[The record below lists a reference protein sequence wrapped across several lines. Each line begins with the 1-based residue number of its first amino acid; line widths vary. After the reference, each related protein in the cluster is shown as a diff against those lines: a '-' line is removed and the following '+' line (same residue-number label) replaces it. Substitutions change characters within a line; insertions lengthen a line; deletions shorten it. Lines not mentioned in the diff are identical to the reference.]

1 MINAFLKYLPPLLLA
16 LFLDGI
22 DLILAVIDLVGF
34 ETIIVAVVVFLI
46 NTLQA
51 IFGLIF
57 WLILFIYGVG
67 GEVKMIGNFVRRM
80 VLMSVGALAEEFPG
94 INDVIGFLPLRTI
107 AVVYII
113 LEESGVISKITQKF
127 KSFAQLLP
135 ILKNVSMVASLL
147 GGINKLEA
155 TKNISEK
162 SQSNIVSKAKHRRSE
177 EEDTGFRLVSR
188 AKENQNSSL
197 SQIVILLIF
206 AFLFSNFA
214 FAEEK
219 RVLFYAK
226 NLENEILVSAV
237 FINQKTKNVINY
249 PEKSYYVWEISGSNN
264 PIETSKPIIRI
275 SNRNDFPVY
284 ERSIKITVV
293 LPNLKKEVY
302 KGTLKLNRPDVAVIR
317 KLKDYFELPF
327 VGLYSPNE
335 ILEAKPYYFSGPN
348 LSYIWYLNDIYLSN
362 SKTINS
368 SLLKTGYLILKVR
381 NLDSPQEFAREFL
394 VIK

>member
-1 MINAFLKYLPPLLLA
+1 MIKTFLKYLPPLLLA
-16 LFLDGI
+16 LLLDGI

-67 GEVKMIGNFVRRM
+67 GEVKMIRNFVRRM

-127 KSFAQLLP
+127 KSFAQSLP
-135 ILKNVSMVASLL
+135 ILKNVLMVASLL

-155 TKNISEK
+155 TKNINEE

-177 EEDTGFRLVSR
+177 EDTGFRLVSR
-188 AKENQNSSL
+188 AKGNQNSSL

-206 AFLFSNFA
+206 AFLLNNFA

-219 RVLFYAK
+219 KVLFYAK
-226 NLENEILVSAV
+226 NLENEILISAV

-249 PEKSYYVWEISGSNN
+249 SEKSYYVWEISGLNN
-264 PIETSKPIIRI
+264 PLETSKPIIRI
-275 SNRNDFPVY
+275 SNRNDFPIY

-293 LPNLKKEVY
+293 LPGLKKEVY

-335 ILEAKPYYFSGPN
+335 ILEAKPYYFSSQN

>member
-1 MINAFLKYLPPLLLA
+1 MIKTFLKYLPPLLLA
-16 LFLDGI
+16 LLLDGI

-57 WLILFIYGVG
+57 WLILFIYSVG

-127 KSFAQLLP
+127 KSFAQSLP

-155 TKNISEK
+155 TKNINEE
-162 SQSNIVSKAKHRRSE
+162 SQSNIVSKAKHRRS

-206 AFLFSNFA
+206 AFLLSNFA

-249 PEKSYYVWEISGSNN
+249 PEKSYYVWEISGLNN
-264 PIETSKPIIRI
+264 PLETSKPIIRI
-275 SNRNDFPVY
+275 SNRNDFPIY

-335 ILEAKPYYFSGPN
+335 ILEAKPYYFSSQN

>member
-1 MINAFLKYLPPLLLA
+1 MIKTFLKYLPPLLLA
-16 LFLDGI
+16 LFLDGL

-57 WLILFIYGVG
+57 WLILFIYSVG

-127 KSFAQLLP
+127 KSFAQSLP

-155 TKNISEK
+155 TKNINEE
-162 SQSNIVSKAKHRRSE
+162 SQSNIVSKAKHRRS

-206 AFLFSNFA
+206 AFLLSNFA

-249 PEKSYYVWEISGSNN
+249 PEKSYYVWEISGLNN
-264 PIETSKPIIRI
+264 PLETSKPIIRI
-275 SNRNDFPVY
+275 SNRNDFPIY

-335 ILEAKPYYFSGPN
+335 ILEAKPYYFSSQN

>member
-1 MINAFLKYLPPLLLA
+1 MIKTFLKYLPPLLLA
-16 LFLDGI
+16 LLLDGI

-127 KSFAQLLP
+127 KSFAQSLP
-135 ILKNVSMVASLL
+135 ILKNVLMVASLL

-155 TKNISEK
+155 TKNINEE

-177 EEDTGFRLVSR
+177 EDTGFRLVSR
-188 AKENQNSSL
+188 AKGNQNSSL

-206 AFLFSNFA
+206 AFLLNNFA

-219 RVLFYAK
+219 KVLFYAK
-226 NLENEILVSAV
+226 NLENEILISAV

-249 PEKSYYVWEISGSNN
+249 SEKSYYVWEISGLNN
-264 PIETSKPIIRI
+264 PLETSKPIIRI
-275 SNRNDFPVY
+275 SNRNDFPIY

-293 LPNLKKEVY
+293 LPGLKKEVY

-335 ILEAKPYYFSGPN
+335 ILEAKPYYFSSQN